1 MNHIFIDTGP
11 FQALNNEEDQYFSQT
26 EQRMRSIEGKGMVL
40 ITSDYVIDEV
50 YTALLIR
57 AGYKNAMHFDQ
68 YLRRGGWEIIFISQH
83 YFSLAQ
89 SIFRRYNK
97 DKRWSF
103 TDCTRRHCATTTICT
118 RDSASSTTRNG
129 RRAWIPKKSP

>member
-1 MNHIFIDTGP
+1 MNRIFVDTGP

-40 ITSDYVIDEV
+40 VTSDYVIDEA

-103 TDCTRRHCATTTICT
+103 TDCTSYIVMKELKIKTAFTFDVHFKQMGFTLL
-118 RDSASSTTRNG
+118 
-129 RRAWIPKKSP
+129 